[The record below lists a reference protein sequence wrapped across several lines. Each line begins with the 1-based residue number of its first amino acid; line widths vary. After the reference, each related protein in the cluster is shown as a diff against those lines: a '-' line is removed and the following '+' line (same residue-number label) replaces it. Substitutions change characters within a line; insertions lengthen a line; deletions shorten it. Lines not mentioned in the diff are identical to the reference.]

1 MAIVVDASVVAT
13 WFLGDESS
21 RFGRRILNRVVDEG
35 AYVPAIFRW
44 EIANTLL
51 TAERA
56 DRISA
61 DDVDAA
67 LDALRDLPITLE
79 QPGTRVFAGADLRFA
94 RFYDLTAYDAAYL
107 AVATNGQL
115 ALATL
120 DDTVAHAARDL
131 GIAVLR

>member
-1 MAIVVDASVVAT
+1 MAIVVDASVSAT
-13 WFLGDESS
+13 WFLGDETSS
-21 RFGRRILNRVVDEG
+21 FGKKILNRVADEG

-44 EIANTLL
+44 EIANLLL

-67 LDALRDLPITLE
+67 IDALRDLPITLE
-79 QPGTRVFAGADLRFA
+79 EPGSRVFAGADIRFA
-94 RFYDLTAYDAAYL
+94 RFYNLTAYDAAYL
-107 AVATNGQL
+107 SIATNGGL

-120 DDTVAHAARDL
+120 DDPLARAARDL
-131 GIAVLR
+131 GITVLR